1 MIDILTQFDKS
12 SNTIDYSLEKT
23 EFLNISKHRD
33 VWDISSISN
42 IFGYIIVNK
51 YLKILGNDEN
61 FGIKWANGI
70 YEKYYDANSLLVAY
84 DIFGGLFVIKDYH
97 SGGEQIWYFA
107 PDTMNW
113 ENLKITY
120 HNFVKWICTDEFSL
134 FYSDFP
140 IEYVINNSIQIEEDG
155 VLLIYPYL
163 WSKEYKIATPT
174 INVVPFRELFELNR
188 DMYIQL
194 N

>member
-1 MIDILTQFDKS
+1 MINILTQFNKS
-12 SNTIDYSLEKT
+12 NNIIDYRLEKA
-23 EFLNISKHRD
+23 EFLNINKDRNIWD
-33 VWDISSISN
+33 VSSISN
-42 IFGYIIVNK
+42 IFDYITVNK
-51 YLKILGNDEN
+51 YLKILGNDTN

-70 YEKYYDANSLLVAY
+70 YEKYYGATSLLVAY
-84 DIFGGLFVIKDYH
+84 DIFGGLFVIKDYQF
-97 SGGEQIWYFA
+97 GGEQIWYFA

-120 HNFVKWICTDEFSL
+120 HNFVKWICTDEFSF

-140 IEYVINNSIQIEEDG
+140 IEYVRDNPIQIEEDS

-163 WSKEYKIATPT
+163 WSKEYKIGTPT
-174 INVVPFRELFELNR
+174 INVVPFRELFELNQ
-188 DMYIQL
+188 DIYIY